1 MPLLGY
7 GGYIPFALELYAL
20 KNFFWPTGPRLVSE
34 LSSPTTSSSSGEH
47 GESSL

>member
-20 KNFFWPTGPRLVSE
+20 KNFLWPPSPRLE
-34 LSSPTTSSSSGEH
+34 I
-47 GESSL
+47 